1 MPHAP
6 AFPRRY
12 DLDWLRIIAFGLL
25 ILYHSGMFYVTWGWH
40 VKSVHAGPEAEWAM
54 LLLNPWRLS
63 LLFFISGVA
72 LRFAADKLGG
82 GKLARERLVRLGL
95 PILFGM
101 AIVVAPQSWLQLVE
115 SGEFSGSIW
124 AFWPQYLDFNSDF
137 SITTPT
143 WNHLWYI
150 VYLLAYTLLLAPFA
164 GRISRLMR
172 GPGAR
177 VTQAL
182 FAGKWGPATALALPV
197 LPHILYRLTLDPSF
211 PTTHDLTNDWANHA
225 HSLTML
231 MLGFVLAKDAHFW
244 SAIRRALPAAIAL
257 VLILGIGLSATW
269 AQWET
274 LSTSGEW
281 DWIIWPA
288 RMARLAYAW
297 IAIAVLLGLAQIY
310 LNRPSRALTYM
321 TEAIFPWYI
330 LHQTLTVMLGY
341 WLTRQGLPVGLEA
354 VLVIGGTFAGCA
366 LLHELVIRRVGFLR
380 PLFGLKP
387 ASPSGAARKANA
399 AGTV

>member
-82 GKLARERLVRLGL
+82 GKLARERSVRLGL

-115 SGEFSGSIW
+115 SGEFSGSFW

-164 GRISRLMR
+164 GRILRLMR

-197 LPHILYRLTLDPSF
+197 LPHILYRLTLDPYF

-257 VLILGIGLSATW
+257 VLILGIGLSAIW

-297 IAIAVLLGLAQIY
+297 IAIAALLGLAQRF

-354 VLVIGGTFAGCA
+354 VLVVGGTFAGCA
-366 LLHELVIRRVGFLR
+366 LLHELAIRRVGFLR

-387 ASPSGAARKANA
+387 ASPSEAARKANA
-399 AGTV
+399 ARTV

>member
-1 MPHAP
+1 MPNAP

-54 LLLNPWRLS
+54 MLLNPWRLA

-82 GKLARERLVRLGL
+82 SKLARERVVRLGL

-101 AIVVAPQSWLQLVE
+101 AVVVAPQSWLQLVE
-115 SGEFSGSIW
+115 SGEFSGSFL
-124 AFWPQYLDFNSDF
+124 AFWPQYLDFGSDF

-150 VYLLAYTLLLAPFA
+150 VYLLVYTLMLAPFA
-164 GRISRLMR
+164 GRIARFM
-172 GPGAR
+172 GGTGAR
-177 VTQAL
+177 ITKRL
-182 FAGKWGPATALALPV
+182 FGGKWGPAAALVLPV
-197 LPHILYRLTLDPSF
+197 LPHILYRITLDPYF
-211 PTTHDLTNDWANHA
+211 KTTHDLTWDWANHA

-231 MLGFVLAKDAHFW
+231 MIGFLLAKDVHFW
-244 SAIRRALPAAIAL
+244 SAIRRVLPFAVGL
-257 VLILGIGLSATW
+257 MVGLGEGLSVL
-269 AQWET
+269 WENWEM
-274 LSTSGEW
+274 LSEGGDW

-288 RMARLAYAW
+288 RIARLAYAW
-297 IAIAVLLGLAQIY
+297 ITIAALLGLAERY

-341 WLTRQGLPVGLEA
+341 WLTRQELPVGIEA
-354 VLVIGGTFAGCA
+354 PLVIGGTFAGCA

-387 ASPSGAARKANA
+387 ASASPVSRKASA
-399 AGTV
+399 AATV

>member
-82 GKLARERLVRLGL
+82 GKLARERSVRLGL

-101 AIVVAPQSWLQLVE
+101 TLIVAPQSWLQLVE
-115 SGEFSGSIW
+115 AGEFSGSFW
-124 AFWPQYLDFNSDF
+124 AFWPRYLDFNSDF
-137 SITTPT
+137 SVTTPT

-164 GRISRLMR
+164 GRISRLMH
-172 GPGAR
+172 GPSAR
-177 VTQAL
+177 MTQAL
-182 FAGKWGPATALALPV
+182 FTGRWGPAAVLVLPV
-197 LPHILYRLTLDPSF
+197 LPHVLYRITLDPHF
-211 PTTHDLTNDWANHA
+211 PITHDLTNDWANHA

-257 VLILGIGLSATW
+257 VLILGIGLSAIW